1 MPDTSRTINTIN
13 ENEAITRRQIASE
26 ARSARA
32 QSRAESRRRIAIQA
46 EERERRDI
54 RARELATRIY
64 ELRERLRVLRPQRQ
78 ELFEKE
84 TLAAAKA
91 REYYDKLLSEL
102 AVEDPLPAIN
112 ANILQSNLG
121 VAYKKEVAKIR
132 THTRNNTTTS
142 DAFKRATKRR
152 AKLRNRMEW
161 KLKRAHNDFIRLKEE
176 AERNYL
182 KVLAEYEAIT
192 AEFDV
197 VEQTNKEI
205 KDALALLVRE
215 ADTLNGVGRGKRRK
229 HNTRKKGGAWTLKY
243 KRSIN
248 CKQARGFSQKQ
259 YCNSKKK

>member
-1 MPDTSRTINTIN
+1 MPDTSRTQTIN
-13 ENEAITRRQIASE
+13 DNVALTRRQIASE

-32 QSRAESRRRIAIQA
+32 QARTESRRILAIQA
-46 EERERRDI
+46 EERERRDA
-54 RARELATRIY
+54 RARELAASIN

-84 TLAAAKA
+84 RLAAAKA

-102 AVEDPLPAIN
+102 ALEDPLPVIN

-121 VAYKKEVAKIR
+121 VAYKKEVEKIR
-132 THTRNNTTTS
+132 RHTRNNTTTS

-161 KLKRAHNDFIRLKEE
+161 KLKRANDDFIRLKKE

-182 KVLAEYEAIT
+182 KVLVEYEAIT

-205 KDALALLVRE
+205 KDALALLVSE
-215 ADTLNGVGRGKRRK
+215 ADALNGVGRGIRRK
-229 HNTRKKGGAWTLKY
+229 HNTRKKGKKGKKG
-243 KRSIN
+243 KR
-248 CKQARGFSQKQ
+248 R
-259 YCNSKKK
+259 

>member
-1 MPDTSRTINTIN
+1 MPDTSRTIN
-13 ENEAITRRQIASE
+13 ENEAITQSQIANE
-26 ARSARA
+26 ARLARTQARSARA
-32 QSRAESRRRIAIQA
+32 QSRTARAIEFA
-46 EERERRDI
+46 ERERRDI
-54 RARELATRIY
+54 RARELAASIN

-91 REYYDKLLSEL
+91 REYYDKLVSEL
-102 AVEDPLPAIN
+102 AVEDPLPVIN

-121 VAYKKEVAKIR
+121 VAYKKELAKIR

-182 KVLAEYEAIT
+182 KVLAEYQAIT

-205 KDALALLVRE
+205 KDALALLVSE
-215 ADTLNGVGRGKRRK
+215 ADALNGVGRGKRRK
-229 HNTRKKGGAWTLKY
+229 HNTRKKG
-243 KRSIN
+243 
-248 CKQARGFSQKQ
+248 
-259 YCNSKKK
+259 KKGKKGS

>member
-1 MPDTSRTINTIN
+1 MPDPSRTQAIN
-13 ENEAITRRQIASE
+13 ENVALTRRQIASE

-32 QSRAESRRRIAIQA
+32 QARTESRRIIAIQA
-46 EERERRDI
+46 EERERSDA
-54 RARELATRIY
+54 RAHELAASIN
-64 ELRERLRVLRPQRQ
+64 ELRERLRVLRPLRQ

-91 REYYDKLLSEL
+91 REYYDKLVRESAVPLLS
-102 AVEDPLPAIN
+102 VSN
-112 ANILQSNLG
+112 ATILQSNLG
-121 VAYKKEVAKIR
+121 VAFRKEVAKIR

-152 AKLRNRMEW
+152 TKLRNRMDW

-182 KVLAEYEAIT
+182 KVLAEYKAIT

-205 KDALALLVRE
+205 KDALALLVSE
-215 ADTLNGVGRGKRRK
+215 ADALNGVGRGIRRK
-229 HNTRKKGGAWTLKY
+229 HNTRKRG
-243 KRSIN
+243 KR
-248 CKQARGFSQKQ
+248 R
-259 YCNSKKK
+259 

>member
-1 MPDTSRTINTIN
+1 MPDTSRTQAIN
-13 ENEAITRRQIASE
+13 ENVTMTRTQIASE

-32 QSRAESRRRIAIQA
+32 QARTESRRIMAIQA
-46 EERERRDI
+46 EERERRDA
-54 RARELATRIY
+54 RARELAASIN

-84 TLAAAKA
+84 RLAAAKA

-102 AVEDPLPAIN
+102 ALEDPLPVIN

-121 VAYKKEVAKIR
+121 VAYKKEMAKIR

-152 AKLRNRMEW
+152 AKLRNRMDW

-182 KVLAEYEAIT
+182 KVLAEYQAIT

-205 KDALALLVRE
+205 KDALALLVSE
-215 ADTLNGVGRGKRRK
+215 ADALNGVGRGIRRK
-229 HNTRKKGGAWTLKY
+229 HNTRKKG
-243 KRSIN
+243 KR
-248 CKQARGFSQKQ
+248 R
-259 YCNSKKK
+259 

>member
-1 MPDTSRTINTIN
+1 MPDPSRTPAIN
-13 ENEAITRRQIASE
+13 ENIARTRIQNASE

-32 QSRAESRRRIAIQA
+32 QSRTARAIEFA
-46 EERERRDI
+46 ERERRDI
-54 RARELATRIY
+54 RARELAENIN

-121 VAYKKEVAKIR
+121 VAYKKEVDKIR

-182 KVLAEYEAIT
+182 KVLAEYQAIT
-192 AEFDV
+192 AEFDI
-197 VEQTNKEI
+197 VEETNKKLKE
-205 KDALALLVRE
+205 DLALLVKE
-215 ADTLNGVGRGKRRK
+215 ADELNGVGRGKRGKR
-229 HNTRKKGGAWTLKY
+229 NTRKKG
-243 KRSIN
+243 
-248 CKQARGFSQKQ
+248 
-259 YCNSKKK
+259 KKVH

>member
-1 MPDTSRTINTIN
+1 MPDPSRTQAIN
-13 ENEAITRRQIASE
+13 ENVAITRRQIASE
-26 ARSARA
+26 TRTARA
-32 QSRAESRRRIAIQA
+32 QSRAESRRIIAIQA
-46 EERERRDI
+46 EERERRDA
-54 RARELATRIY
+54 RARELAASIN

-102 AVEDPLPAIN
+102 ALEDPLPVIT

-121 VAYKKEVAKIR
+121 VAYKKEVEKIR

-192 AEFDV
+192 AQFDI

-205 KDALALLVRE
+205 KDALALLVSE
-215 ADTLNGVGRGKRRK
+215 ADALNGVGRGIRRK
-229 HNTRKKGGAWTLKY
+229 HNTRKKG
-243 KRSIN
+243 KR
-248 CKQARGFSQKQ
+248 R
-259 YCNSKKK
+259 

>member
-1 MPDTSRTINTIN
+1 MPDPSRTINTIN
-13 ENEAITRRQIASE
+13 ENEAITRRQNASE

-32 QSRAESRRRIAIQA
+32 QSRAIRAIQA
-46 EERERRDI
+46 QERERRDA
-54 RARELATRIY
+54 RARELATSIA
-64 ELRERLRVLRPQRQ
+64 ELRDRLRVLWPIRQ

-91 REYYDKLLSEL
+91 REYYDKFVSESAVPLLS
-102 AVEDPLPAIN
+102 VSN
-112 ANILQSNLG
+112 ATILQSNLG
-121 VAYKKEVAKIR
+121 VAFRKEVDKIR
-132 THTRNNTTTS
+132 THYRNNTTTS
-142 DAFKRATKRR
+142 VAFKRTAKRR
-152 AKLRNRMEW
+152 AKLWNRMEW
-161 KLKRAHNDFIRLKEE
+161 QRKRANATIIRMKEE

-182 KVLAEYEAIT
+182 KVLAEYQAIT

-215 ADTLNGVGRGKRRK
+215 ADALNGVGRGVRRK

-248 CKQARGFSQKQ
+248 CKHARGFSQKQ

>member
-1 MPDTSRTINTIN
+1 MPDTSRTQAIN
-13 ENEAITRRQIASE
+13 ENITLTRTQIARE

-32 QSRAESRRRIAIQA
+32 QSRAESRRIIAIQA
-46 EERERRDI
+46 EERERRDA
-54 RARELATRIY
+54 RAHELAASIN

-84 TLAAAKA
+84 RLAAAKA

-102 AVEDPLPAIN
+102 ALEDPLPVIN
-112 ANILQSNLG
+112 ATILQSNLG
-121 VAYKKEVAKIR
+121 VAYKKEVDKIR

-161 KLKRAHNDFIRLKEE
+161 KLKRASDDFIRLKKE
-176 AERNYL
+176 AEDNYL

-205 KDALALLVRE
+205 KDALALLVSE
-215 ADTLNGVGRGKRRK
+215 ADALNGVGRGIRRK
-229 HNTRKKGGAWTLKY
+229 HNTRKKG
-243 KRSIN
+243 KR
-248 CKQARGFSQKQ
+248 R
-259 YCNSKKK
+259 

>member
-13 ENEAITRRQIASE
+13 ENEAITRRQIANE

-32 QSRAESRRRIAIQA
+32 QSRAARAIQA

-91 REYYDKLLSEL
+91 REYYDKLLSES
-102 AVEDPLPAIN
+102 AVPLLSVSN
-112 ANILQSNLG
+112 ATTLQSNLG
-121 VAYKKEVAKIR
+121 VAFRKEVDKIR
-132 THTRNNTTTS
+132 THYRNNTTTS
-142 DAFKRATKRR
+142 IAFKRTAKRR
-152 AKLRNRMEW
+152 AKLWNRIEW
-161 KLKRAHNDFIRLKEE
+161 QRKRANATIIRMKEE

-182 KVLAEYEAIT
+182 KVLAEYQAIT

-215 ADTLNGVGRGKRRK
+215 ADALNGVGRGKRRK

-248 CKQARGFSQKQ
+248 CKQPRGFSQKQ

>member
-1 MPDTSRTINTIN
+1 MPDPSRTQASN
-13 ENEAITRRQIASE
+13 ENVAITRRQSASE

-32 QSRAESRRRIAIQA
+32 QSRAESRRIIAIQA

-54 RARELATRIY
+54 RARELAASIN

-91 REYYDKLLSEL
+91 REYYDKLVSEL
-102 AVEDPLPAIN
+102 AVEDPLPVIN

-121 VAYKKEVAKIR
+121 VAYKKELAKIR

-152 AKLRNRMEW
+152 TKLRNRMDW

-182 KVLAEYEAIT
+182 KVLAEYQAIT

-205 KDALALLVRE
+205 KDALALLVSE
-215 ADTLNGVGRGKRRK
+215 ADALNGVGRGIRRK
-229 HNTRKKGGAWTLKY
+229 HNTRKKGKKGKKG
-243 KRSIN
+243 KR
-248 CKQARGFSQKQ
+248 R
-259 YCNSKKK
+259 

>member
-1 MPDTSRTINTIN
+1 MPDPSRTINTIN
-13 ENEAITRRQIASE
+13 ENIAITRRQNASE

-32 QSRAESRRRIAIQA
+32 QARTARAIEFA
-46 EERERRDI
+46 ERERRTI
-54 RARELATRIY
+54 RARELAASIN
-64 ELRERLRVLRPQRQ
+64 ELRDRLRVLWPIRQ

-91 REYYDKLLSEL
+91 REYYDKFVSEL
-102 AVEDPLPAIN
+102 AVEDPLPVIN

-121 VAYKKEVAKIR
+121 VAYKKEVDKIR

-161 KLKRAHNDFIRLKEE
+161 KLKRANDDFIRLKKE
-176 AERNYL
+176 AEDNYL
-182 KVLAEYEAIT
+182 KVLAEYQAIT

-205 KDALALLVRE
+205 KEALALLVRE
-215 ADTLNGVGRGKRRK
+215 ADALNGVGRGKRRK
-229 HNTRKKGGAWTLKY
+229 HNTRKKG
-243 KRSIN
+243 
-248 CKQARGFSQKQ
+248 
-259 YCNSKKK
+259 KKGS

>member
-91 REYYDKLLSEL
+91 REYYDKLLSES
-102 AVEDPLPAIN
+102 AVPLLSVSN
-112 ANILQSNLG
+112 ATILQSNLG
-121 VAYKKEVAKIR
+121 VAFRKEVDKIK
-132 THTRNNTTTS
+132 THYRNNTTTS
-142 DAFKRATKRR
+142 VAFKRTAKRR
-152 AKLRNRMEW
+152 AKLWNRIEW
-161 KLKRAHNDFIRLKEE
+161 QRKRANANIIRMKEE

-182 KVLAEYEAIT
+182 KVLADYQAIT
-192 AEFDV
+192 AEFDI
-197 VEQTNKEI
+197 VEETNKKLKE
-205 KDALALLVRE
+205 DLALLVKE
-215 ADTLNGVGRGKRRK
+215 ADALNGVGRGKRRK

>member
-1 MPDTSRTINTIN
+1 MSDTSRT
-13 ENEAITRRQIASE
+13 RRQTASD

-32 QSRAESRRRIAIQA
+32 QARTESRRIIAIQA

-54 RARELATRIY
+54 RAHELATNID
-64 ELRERLRVLRPQRQ
+64 ELRERLRVLRPLRQ

-91 REYYDKLLSEL
+91 REYHDKLLSEL
-102 AVEDPLPAIN
+102 ALEDPLPVIN

-121 VAYKKEVAKIR
+121 VEYKKELAKIR

-152 AKLRNRMEW
+152 AKLRNRMDW
-161 KLKRAHNDFIRLKEE
+161 KLKRANDDFIRLKKE
-176 AERNYL
+176 AEDNYL
-182 KVLAEYEAIT
+182 KVLAEYQAIT

-205 KDALALLVRE
+205 KDALALLVSE
-215 ADTLNGVGRGKRRK
+215 ADALNGVGRGIRRK
-229 HNTRKKGGAWTLKY
+229 HNTRKKG
-243 KRSIN
+243 KR
-248 CKQARGFSQKQ
+248 R
-259 YCNSKKK
+259 

>member
-1 MPDTSRTINTIN
+1 MSDTSRT
-13 ENEAITRRQIASE
+13 RRQTASE

-32 QSRAESRRRIAIQA
+32 QARTESRRIIAIQA

-54 RARELATRIY
+54 RARELATNID
-64 ELRERLRVLRPQRQ
+64 ELRERLRVLRPLRQ

-91 REYYDKLLSEL
+91 REYHDKLLSEL
-102 AVEDPLPAIN
+102 ALEDPLPVIN

-121 VAYKKEVAKIR
+121 VAYKKELAKIR

-152 AKLRNRMEW
+152 AKLRNRMDW
-161 KLKRAHNDFIRLKEE
+161 KLKRANDDFIRLKKE
-176 AERNYL
+176 AEDNYL
-182 KVLAEYEAIT
+182 KVLAEYQAIT

-205 KDALALLVRE
+205 KDALALLVTE
-215 ADTLNGVGRGKRRK
+215 ADALNGVGRGIRRK
-229 HNTRKKGGAWTLKY
+229 HNTRKKGKKG
-243 KRSIN
+243 KR
-248 CKQARGFSQKQ
+248 R
-259 YCNSKKK
+259 

>member
-1 MPDTSRTINTIN
+1 MPDPSRTPGIN
-13 ENEAITRRQIASE
+13 ENVAITRRQIASE

-32 QSRAESRRRIAIQA
+32 QARTESRRIIAIQA

-54 RARELATRIY
+54 RAHELATNID
-64 ELRERLRVLRPQRQ
+64 ELRERLRVLRPLRQ

-91 REYYDKLLSEL
+91 REYHDKLLSEL
-102 AVEDPLPAIN
+102 ALEDPLPVIN

-121 VAYKKEVAKIR
+121 VAYKKELAKIR

-152 AKLRNRMEW
+152 AKLRNRMDW
-161 KLKRAHNDFIRLKEE
+161 KLKRANDDFIRLKKE
-176 AERNYL
+176 AEDNYL

-205 KDALALLVRE
+205 KDALALLVTE
-215 ADTLNGVGRGKRRK
+215 ADTLNGVGRGIRRK
-229 HNTRKKGGAWTLKY
+229 RNTRKKG
-243 KRSIN
+243 KR
-248 CKQARGFSQKQ
+248 R
-259 YCNSKKK
+259 

>member
-13 ENEAITRRQIASE
+13 ENIAITRRQNASE

-32 QSRAESRRRIAIQA
+32 QSRTARAIEFA
-46 EERERRDI
+46 ERERRDA
-54 RARELATRIY
+54 RARELAASIN

-91 REYYDKLLSEL
+91 REYYDKFVSESAVPLLS
-102 AVEDPLPAIN
+102 VTN
-112 ANILQSNLG
+112 ATILQSNLG
-121 VAYKKEVAKIR
+121 VAFRKEVDKIR
-132 THTRNNTTTS
+132 THYRNNTTTS
-142 DAFKRATKRR
+142 VAFKRTAKRR
-152 AKLRNRMEW
+152 AKLWNRMEW
-161 KLKRAHNDFIRLKEE
+161 QRKRANATIIRMKEE

-182 KVLAEYEAIT
+182 KVLAEYQAIT

-215 ADTLNGVGRGKRRK
+215 ADALNGVGRGKRRK
-229 HNTRKKGGAWTLKY
+229 HNTRKKG
-243 KRSIN
+243 KR
-248 CKQARGFSQKQ
+248 R
-259 YCNSKKK
+259 